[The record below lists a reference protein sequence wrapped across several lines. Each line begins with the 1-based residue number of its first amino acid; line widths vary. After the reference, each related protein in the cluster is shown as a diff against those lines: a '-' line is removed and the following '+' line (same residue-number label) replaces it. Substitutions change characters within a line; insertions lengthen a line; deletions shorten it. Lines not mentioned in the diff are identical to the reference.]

1 MAETRPAGTLR
12 PRPLSPHLQI
22 YRWTWTMTMSIAH
35 RATGIAIY
43 AGTLLLTWW
52 LLAAASGPGPYAQA
66 YWALGSWLG
75 VLVLIGFTWALI
87 HHSLGGIKHLF
98 QDVGIGFGPDA
109 RVAWAIGTLVGS
121 VVLTILVWVAVW
133 YVTR

>member
-1 MAETRPAGTLR
+1 
-12 PRPLSPHLQI
+12 
-22 YRWTWTMTMSIAH
+22 
-35 RATGIAIY
+35 
-43 AGTLLLTWW
+43 
-52 LLAAASGPGPYAQA
+52 
-66 YWALGSWLG
+66 